1 MSAHRCFAEQSKW
14 NTSKIELGPDETHY
28 LLHVLRVNNNSKIK
42 LFDGKG
48 REAEGRVIIHGKK
61 VWIAEPSI
69 VRIEQPPEIKLCL
82 AIAVLKCNRMD
93 FVIEKATELGV
104 STLVPF
110 VSEHTIR
117 RPVNAQS
124 ITERW
129 IKIALNATRQCDSVW
144 LPEIY
149 PIADYSSVVNCC
161 KKVSSLFIVATLA
174 YPGRPL
180 HEVIKQYQYKNRN
193 DINKC
198 ITLMIGPEGDFSSAE
213 LTIALNNGAIP
224 VSFGKRILRAE
235 TAALY
240 GLSIIQY
247 DLIS

>member
-1 MSAHRCFAEQSKW
+1 MSAHRCFVEQSKW
-14 NTSKIELGPDETHY
+14 NTAKIELTPDETHY

-48 REAEGRVIIHGKK
+48 REAEGRVVIHGKK
-61 VWIAEPSI
+61 VWIADPSI
-69 VRIEQPPEIKLCL
+69 VRVEQPPKVKLCL
-82 AIAVLKCNRMD
+82 TIAVLKSNRMD

-104 STLVPF
+104 STIIPF
-110 VSEHTIR
+110 VSEHTIK

-129 IKIALNATRQCDSVW
+129 RKIALNATRQCNSVW

-149 PIADYSSVVNCC
+149 SIADYGNAVNYC
-161 KKVSSLFIVATLA
+161 KASSLFIVATLV
-174 YPGRPL
+174 YPGRSL
-180 HEVIKQYQYKNRN
+180 YEIINQYKNRN
-193 DINKC
+193 DINKH
-198 ITLMIGPEGDFSSAE
+198 ISLMIGPEGDFTSE
-213 LTIALNNGAIP
+213 EVTLVLNNGAIP
-224 VSFGKRILRAE
+224 VSLGKRVLRAE

-247 DLIS
+247 ELR